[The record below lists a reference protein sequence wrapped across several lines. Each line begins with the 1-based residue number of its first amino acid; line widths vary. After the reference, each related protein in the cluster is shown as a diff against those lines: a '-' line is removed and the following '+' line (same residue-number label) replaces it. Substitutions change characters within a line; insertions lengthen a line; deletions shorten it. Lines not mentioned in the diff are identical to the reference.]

1 MTFTVHLRE
10 EADNALQSLSKS
22 DYDLCFAKL
31 NALAENPYPG
41 VGGDKEKLEGRK
53 NLYRI
58 HLSRTFTAIY
68 QIDKKKKRVCIKFFG
83 RIGKAHKEY

>member
-41 VGGDKEKLEGRK
+41 VVAEIKKNSMEEKISTE
-53 NLYRI
+53 
-58 HLSRTFTAIY
+58 SIY
-68 QIDKKKKRVCIKFFG
+68 PEHSPQYIR
-83 RIGKAHKEY
+83 